1 MALGIVETADA
12 ADAAVARL
20 SQSLAISNSGWKL
33 ATSLIDPSLVVIS
46 RACRAQRPARAR

>member
-20 SQSLAISNSGWKL
+20 SQSLAISNSG
-33 ATSLIDPSLVVIS
+33 
-46 RACRAQRPARAR
+46 